1 MRKLA
6 IGRIIGLIIAL
17 VLISIAYSFG
27 VSAFRFKE
35 NFQEWIVARPMET
48 TIDLSQPGKVS
59 VPFHQTCSI
68 SHGELIVLDCNIKD
82 EAGNVPDGL
91 LTGLSA
97 SITFT
102 DAEGNEVDS
111 RELVHLGVH
120 PQNGRIIRNVAE
132 DIILADIPTFRTGNY
147 TATIIV
153 EDGVAALA
161 DYPQTIYARYQL
173 CGCEQIPVYTL
184 GFVSFVIGTIGL
196 IVMLCVVAGL
206 IRFGVW
212 QNVASESVSLSQ

>member
-6 IGRIIGLIIAL
+6 IGRIICLIIAL
-17 VLISIAYSFG
+17 VLIYTAYSFG
-27 VSAFRFKE
+27 ASAYRFKE

-120 PQNGRIIRNVAE
+120 PQNGRIIRNVTG
-132 DIILADIPTFRTGNY
+132 DIILADIPTFRTGDY
-147 TATIIV
+147 TATIII
-153 EDGVAALA
+153 EDGVTALA
-161 DYPQTIYARYQL
+161 DYPQMIYARYQL

-196 IVMLCVVAGL
+196 IVMLSVVPGL

>member
-27 VSAFRFKE
+27 AAAFRFKE

-59 VPFHQTCSI
+59 IPFHQTCSV
-68 SHGELIVLDCNIKD
+68 SHSELIALQCDIKD
-82 EAGNVPDGL
+82 EEGNVPDGL

-97 SITFT
+97 SIVIT
-102 DAEGNEVDS
+102 DAEGSEIES
-111 RELVHLGVH
+111 RELVHYGVH
-120 PQNGRIIRNVAE
+120 PRNDRMIQNMTGE
-132 DIILADIPTFRTGNY
+132 IILADIPTFRTGNY

-153 EDGVAALA
+153 EDGVTALA

-196 IVMLCVVAGL
+196 IVLMIVFPGL
-206 IRFGVW
+206 LRFGFW
-212 QNVASESVSLSQ
+212 RSIATDEAKSN

>member
-6 IGRIIGLIIAL
+6 IGRIIGLIIAM
-17 VLISIAYSFG
+17 VLIYIAYSFG
-27 VSAFRFKE
+27 ASAFHFKE
-35 NFQEWIVARPMET
+35 NFHKWMVARPMET
-48 TIDLSQPGKVS
+48 TIDLSQPGRIS
-59 VPFHQTCSI
+59 VPFHQTCSV

-82 EAGNVPDGL
+82 EAGNVSDGL

-111 RELVHLGVH
+111 REMVHLGVH
-120 PQNGRIIRNVAE
+120 PQNGRIIRNVTG
-132 DIILADIPTFRTGNY
+132 DIILADIPTFRTGDY

-153 EDGVAALA
+153 EDGVTALA

-184 GFVSFVIGTIGL
+184 GFMSFISGTIGL
-196 IVMLCVVAGL
+196 IVMLSVVAGL
-206 IRFGVW
+206 IQFGVW
-212 QNVASESVSLSQ
+212 RNVVSKNESLSP